1 MHYGKQRKSMIRKI
15 LVYPDPKLKK
25 KSAPVSVIDDKVR
38 ELARD
43 MAETMYD
50 APGVGLA
57 APQVGVH
64 QRVIVID
71 VSPKDEEPGLI
82 VAINPEIVHAEGE
95 SCEEEG
101 CLSVP
106 RYGATVPR
114 YARVMVKA
122 LDLEGE
128 EVVYRA
134 DGLLAIAFQHEIDHL
149 NGTLFV
155 DHLSPLK
162 KDIFR
167 KKYRQMVEE
176 ARVGG

>member
-1 MHYGKQRKSMIRKI
+1 MIRTI
-15 LVYPDPKLKK
+15 LTYPNPELKK
-25 KSAPVSVIDDKVR
+25 KSAPVAIITDKIR

-57 APQVGVH
+57 APQIGVH

-71 VSPKDEEPGLI
+71 VSPKDEQPNLI

-95 SCEEEG
+95 SYDEEG

-106 RYGATVPR
+106 RYAANVR
-114 YARVMVKA
+114 RHAKVVVKA

-128 EVVYRA
+128 EVTYQA

-149 NGTLFV
+149 NGNLFV

-162 KDIFR
+162 RDIFR

-176 ARVGG
+176 ARVGA

>member
-1 MHYGKQRKSMIRKI
+1 MIRKI
-15 LVYPDPKLKK
+15 LTYPNPELKK
-25 KSAPVSVIDDKVR
+25 KSAPVTIITNKIR

-57 APQVGVH
+57 APQIGVH

-71 VSPKDEEPGLI
+71 VSPKDEQPNLI

-95 SCEEEG
+95 SYEEEG

-106 RYGATVPR
+106 RYAANVR
-114 YARVMVKA
+114 RHAKVVVKA

-128 EVVYRA
+128 EVTYQA

-162 KDIFR
+162 RDIFR

-176 ARVGG
+176 ARVGA